1 MNRKHVLALTMLLML
16 AWAGVAQAASPQQV
30 ESSIY
35 GWVGT
40 VYAYARPAYDDY
52 FVRND
57 GELFGIAGKTAAI
70 EQEIET
76 LRGEPIKVWGKLREP
91 AADFNGLQIVVSEI
105 LAVEAAPTPTPR
117 PQTEPE
123 ALITSSVANVRTGP
137 STTYP
142 RITHVYSGQTYDI
155 VGRDQAATWWQICC
169 PAARS
174 LWIYSGLV
182 DAGGPLDR
190 VPVVSV
196 RPPPTPTP
204 TPVVI
209 TEWKGEYYANLEL
222 RGNPTLVRNDQAIDF
237 NWHDKAPP
245 GLPNDDFSARWTRS
259 IHFPQ
264 GNYRFYA
271 NADDGVKVWLDN
283 WLLID
288 EWRAGPVSASNDF
301 AGIGEGPHTVKV
313 EYHEHLGNA
322 AVNVWWQRTDIFRNW
337 SGEYFNDIY
346 LQPPPVLTRDDPEIN
361 FYWGL
366 GSPGPGLPAD
376 NFSVRWTRNLY
387 FDAGHYRFTIWG
399 GDGAR
404 LRLDGWMIIDNWL
417 KDTQHSFQGEFREV
431 GSGHHTMEVEW
442 YSRGGIAEVRLSWE
456 RIRRHG
462 GPQPD

>member
-1 MNRKHVLALTMLLML
+1 ML
-16 AWAGVAQAASPQQV
+16 
-30 ESSIY
+30 
-35 GWVGT
+35 
-40 VYAYARPAYDDY
+40 
-52 FVRND
+52 F
-57 GELFGIAGKTAAI
+57 
-70 EQEIET
+70 
-76 LRGEPIKVWGKLREP
+76 
-91 AADFNGLQIVVSEI
+91 
-105 LAVEAAPTPTPR
+105 
-117 PQTEPE
+117 
-123 ALITSSVANVRTGP
+123 
-137 STTYP
+137 
-142 RITHVYSGQTYDI
+142 
-155 VGRDQAATWWQICC
+155 
-169 PAARS
+169 RS
-174 LWIYSGLV
+174 
-182 DAGGPLDR
+182 
-190 VPVVSV
+190 
-196 RPPPTPTP
+196 
-204 TPVVI
+204 
-209 TEWKGEYYANLEL
+209 
-222 RGNPTLVRNDQAIDF
+222 
-237 NWHDKAPP
+237 
-245 GLPNDDFSARWTRS
+245 
-259 IHFPQ
+259 
-264 GNYRFYA
+264 